1 MSVLDE
7 ISLPLKLR
15 LAQAV
20 TAPLRLLARRCAD
33 AWPDANAL
41 DAVLRDGIGG
51 IRDCGAL
58 CCINA
63 DGIAMSSMVGTRH
76 TSAHWRGR
84 DLSVLPN
91 ITDKQP
97 LGGIKLSSV
106 YDSAYSH
113 RQCIGAAH
121 SVVRAGRVLGSV
133 EAEFA
138 LSDLLTGVELGP
150 PANYW
155 RQFRGDPAVREGLFR
170 QTRIPSRFDEN
181 IDEYL
186 ATIEHLM
193 RGHGVFRARIHFS
206 SGLCAFGMYDDPY
219 CERLHDVEET
229 THKDLALAYP
239 ARPYPADAAVT
250 PAQIHDALLRFKAL
264 RFADENIYLRVGS
277 INLMSGTAGATFS
290 CDGSHY
296 MPIAEFLE
304 KDLSFWVGV
313 ATADPQPELQCA

>member
-33 AWPDANAL
+33 AWPDADAL
-41 DAVLRDGIGG
+41 DYILRDGIGDM
-51 IRDCGAL
+51 RDCAAL
-58 CCINA
+58 YCINA
-63 DGIAMSSMVGTRH
+63 DGIAVSSVIGARNI
-76 TSAHWRGR
+76 SGHWRGR

-91 ITDKQP
+91 IGDKQP

-106 YDSAYSH
+106 YDSAYLH
-113 RQCIGAAH
+113 RRCIGASHA
-121 SVVRAGRVLGSV
+121 VVRTGRVLGSV

-138 LSDLLTGVELGP
+138 LSDLLTGIELGP
-150 PANYW
+150 PANHW
-155 RQFRGDPAVREGLFR
+155 RQFRGDPAVRDGLFR
-170 QTRIPSRFDEN
+170 QTRIPSRFDAN

-186 ATIEHLM
+186 ATVEHLM
-193 RGHGVFRARIHFS
+193 RDHGVFRARIHFS
-206 SGLCAFGMYDDPY
+206 SGLCAIGVYDDPY

-229 THKDLALAYP
+229 THKDLPLVYP

-264 RFADENIYLRVGS
+264 RFADDNIYLRVGS
-277 INLMSGTAGATFS
+277 INLMSGTVGATFS

-296 MPIAEFLE
+296 MPIVEFLE

-313 ATADPQPELQCA
+313 ATGDPRTALQCA